1 MVNDL
6 EYLDLKMDQVAFQFI
21 HEEDHKLLQE
31 AFANVQKDSSTM
43 YSMISYN
50 SHSNMYIL
58 KLIYILQLLQLKH
71 SGTQVLDVD
80 NSSADEVN

>member
-1 MVNDL
+1 MVYDL

-21 HEEDHKLLQE
+21 RVEDHKLLQE
-31 AFANVQKDSSTM
+31 AFVNVQKDSSAM

-58 KLIYILQLLQLKH
+58 KLN
-71 SGTQVLDVD
+71 QV
-80 NSSADEVN
+80 

>member
-31 AFANVQKDSSTM
+31 AFVNVQIGSSTIN
-43 YSMISYN
+43 SLISYR

-58 KLIYILQLLQLKH
+58 ELIYILQLLPLLR
-71 SGTQVLDVD
+71 SEIQVPDVD
-80 NSSADEVN
+80 NS